1 MKEQQLLNGRQSCE
15 KRIKAFAESES
26 LKPPHNCTRKMC
38 KASSLLIFVV
48 VLTFATL
55 KAQDEPDDTPK
66 GFVLIGD
73 MELTEEQR
81 RFLIPDDESSKVGL
95 AKGTARVGLENPKFQ
110 WPDGIVPIILN
121 ETFSETFKKR
131 FADAALH
138 VNENTCVKLVLNA
151 NPRDHPNHLNVIKN
165 TRNIC
170 KSQVGFLN
178 RGRQTMH
185 LHEGCKKGNIVHEL
199 LHVLGFIHM
208 HSAPIRKAWIK
219 IRYKNIIPGF
229 KNYFDRA
236 NQQISMY
243 NTPYDF
249 LSIMHYHQYAY
260 SIQTKVKPTIVPV
273 GNNTWA
279 AKAMGQR
286 KGLSAGDIVRIKRMY
301 QCPQTPPN
309 DFASDATKGADE
321 DLVVV
326 TDASQVTGH
335 NSNME
340 EDLDA

>member
-1 MKEQQLLNGRQSCE
+1 M
-15 KRIKAFAESES
+15 AV
-26 LKPPHNCTRKMC
+26 
-38 KASSLLIFVV
+38 LIFG
-48 VLTFATL
+48 TL
-55 KAQDEPDDTPK
+55 KAQDEPDEVPK

-81 RFLIPDDESSKVGL
+81 RFLIPDDDESAKTGL

-151 NPRDHPNHLNVIKN
+151 NPRDHPNHLDVIKN
-165 TRNIC
+165 TRNNC

-178 RGRQTMH
+178 RGRQTMY
-185 LHEGCKKGNIVHEL
+185 LHENCTKGNIVHEL

-208 HSAPIRKAWIK
+208 HSAPIRKRWIK

-229 KNYFDRA
+229 RKYFDRA

-260 SIQTKVKPTIVPV
+260 SIQKKVKKTIVPV

-286 KGLSAGDIVRIKRMY
+286 KGLSGGDIMRIKRMY
-301 QCPQTPPN
+301 RCDKKPKG
-309 DFASDATKGADE
+309 FALDSTIGGTDDD

-335 NSNME
+335 DSNME
-340 EDLDA
+340 EDLDS